1 MENVPQNPKKHPE
14 RIILVAATL
23 LASFWVIDAL
33 MDSLI
38 YGEGTVY
45 TQLFSPDPRE
55 VEFRWLTAMVF
66 IAFALYT
73 RNIVNKRKELEKELE
88 AAIQRAENETERT
101 IAIVSAMGDGISIQ
115 DTDMKILYQND
126 AHKKLV
132 GDHVGE
138 FCYSAYNRKEQ
149 PCEGCHLIQSFQD
162 GMIHRVETS
171 GANLR
176 GATHVEIIS
185 SPLRDKTGK
194 IVAGIEVVRDISQ
207 RKQAQ
212 AALERQANLLQR
224 LIDTIPSPIFYKDMQ
239 GVFLGCNAAF
249 EHCSGMARDKVI
261 GKTVFELFPEDI
273 AVMYD
278 KMDREL
284 LDNPGVQIYE
294 SLVPCVESCAREVIF
309 NKATYTDSDGTLAG
323 LVGIVIDISEHKR
336 TENEI
341 RKLNEELS
349 AHAAELDAANK
360 ELEAFSYSASH
371 DLRTPLTRI
380 YSASQALLEGYSHV
394 LDENG
399 RFFARTIYEACEQ
412 MEELV
417 EALLALSRV
426 TRSEMQR
433 EEVDISLLVL
443 ELAASLQQAEP
454 ERRVDFDIA
463 SDVKVNADPQL
474 LTVALENLLGNAWKY
489 TGKCGAARVEFGVTE
504 MEGET
509 VYFVRDNGAGFDMN
523 KAADLFKPFHR
534 LHNANDFPG
543 TGVGL
548 ATVQRVIQRHGGRV
562 WGEGAVDKGATFYFT
577 LK

>member
-1 MENVPQNPKKHPE
+1 MGNDSKNNKKHPE
-14 RIILVAATL
+14 RIILVAFTL
-23 LASFWVIDAL
+23 VLLFWVADAV
-33 MDSLI
+33 MDALI
-38 YGEGTVY
+38 YGEGTIY
-45 TQLFSPDPRE
+45 QQMFSPDSRE
-55 VEFRWLTAMVF
+55 IGFRWLTSMVF
-66 IAFALYT
+66 FAFALYT
-73 RNIVNKRKELEKELE
+73 RHIVSKRKELEKALQ
-88 AAIQRAENETERT
+88 AAIQRAEDETEKT

-115 DTDMKILYQND
+115 DTDFKILFQNE

-138 FCYSAYNRKEQ
+138 YCYSAYNKKDQ
-149 PCEGCHLIQSFQD
+149 TCEGCHLFQSFQD
-162 GMIHRVETS
+162 GQIHRRETS
-171 GANLR
+171 GANLQ

-194 IVAGIEVVRDISQ
+194 IVAGIEMVRDISQ
-207 RKQAQ
+207 RKQAE

-224 LIDTIPSPIFYKDMQ
+224 LIDTIPSPIFYKDTQ
-239 GVFLGCNAAF
+239 GVFLGCNTAF
-249 EHCSGMARDKVI
+249 EHCSGMTKEKVI
-261 GKTVFELFPEDI
+261 GKTVFDLFPDEI

-284 LDNPGVQIYE
+284 FDNPGVQVYE
-294 SLVPCVESCAREVIF
+294 SFVPCVDNCSRDVIF
-309 NKATYTDSDGTLAG
+309 NKATYTDSDGVLAG
-323 LVGIVIDISEHKR
+323 LVGIVIDITEHKQA
-336 TENEI
+336 EYEI
-341 RKLNEELS
+341 RKLNEDLS

-380 YSASQALLEGYSHV
+380 YSSSQALIEGYSHT

-399 RFFARTIYEACEQ
+399 RYFVRTIYEACEQ

-433 EEVDISLLVL
+433 EEVDVSLIVR
-443 ELAASLQQAEP
+443 EIAAGLQQAEP

-463 SDVKVNADPQL
+463 PNVTAYGDPQL
-474 LTVALENLLGNAWKY
+474 LMLALENLLGNAWKY
-489 TGKCGAARVEFGVTE
+489 TRKCDEARVEFGVVE
-504 MEGET
+504 VDGET
-509 VYFVRDNGAGFDMN
+509 AYFIRDNGAGFDMN
-523 KAADLFKPFHR
+523 KAANLFQPFHR
-534 LHNANDFPG
+534 LHNTNDFPG

-548 ATVQRVIQRHGGRV
+548 ATVQRIIQRHGGRV
-562 WGEGAVDKGATFYFT
+562 WGKGEPDKGATFYFT